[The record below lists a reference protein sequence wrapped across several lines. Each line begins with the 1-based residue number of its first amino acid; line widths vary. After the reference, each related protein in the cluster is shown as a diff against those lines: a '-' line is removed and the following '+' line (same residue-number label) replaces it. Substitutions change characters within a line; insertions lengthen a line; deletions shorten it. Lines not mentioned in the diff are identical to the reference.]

1 MASLE
6 PYILLAYSDKDS
18 DFADQLNEAL
28 LRHGKRT
35 WTDRQNIR
43 GAEEWHKGMESAVRA
58 AEVLLIL
65 MSPEFMSS
73 ERLEHYLELAQQHHR
88 PIIPILYRS
97 VTSDAVPHPL
107 AKLQWIDFQD
117 RNKFE
122 ISLAK
127 LLDAIDFQGREALE
141 QTETAEGSPVTGSET
156 AKIIKLL
163 AEGSDRP
170 EELSCTPSLA
180 QLLALAARIARRNK
194 ADFDI
199 SFSSILNAFVYF
211 DIPLLQWFKV
221 YVREAKID
229 LGALLSRQNM
239 NPEEL
244 SSVTKEP
251 ITEKELGETWRQ
263 TISAKSL
270 FQAAQEFRDRVIGDG
285 RKEPLDTRHLMAAYI
300 YRPTGHEAELESL
313 RLNRPAWSNAFLG
326 LMAQFYSSEIEKWK
340 EIHIQTF
347 PSNPPEIPISVGPS
361 THIATDIWTLSDT
374 LGYRAY
380 VYAIYRFMTHPQT
393 KPPLT
398 ISIQAP
404 WGGGKTS
411 LMRMIQKMLDPDA
424 LQEVKEETQGSRFVF
439 TLKEALKE
447 IEEWILAGPKNKLA
461 EIPKDKNRKLLTVW
475 FNAWKYESTNQVWA
489 GLADAV
495 MQQVSARLSPVDREK
510 FWLRLN
516 LKRVDADKIRQRI
529 HQRILNY
536 FWRGLRVWVFG
547 YGIGLI
553 LSVSITL
560 IGSFIQSSLAS
571 LAKIVGWGGIGSLFL
586 STAISSV
593 RKYRDAK
600 EKVEKEPAM
609 VSLNEYLDIPDY
621 RKELGFIHYVE
632 ADLQRVLACI
642 PNEHRPIVIFID
654 DLDRCSPAKVAQVV
668 EGVNLFLA
676 GDFPQCIFLLGMD
689 TEMVAAAL
697 QAAHKDMIAC
707 LPSDAGIPVGWRF
720 MDKFVQLPFLI
731 PPTEEVEVTRYTKSL
746 FESNEALTIDP
757 KIEEIASESAKHIFT
772 RSDAADET
780 LKLQSKL
787 NLDEAQR
794 GHLQEQLEAHV
805 VQRKLDEGIETFTD
819 KNPEIQRVISVAT
832 SYFRGNPRE
841 LKRFINSFRF
851 HYFIWWARR
860 AQELESPSL
869 EQLLR
874 WTVLSMK
881 WPEVVRWLRRSGGT
895 DWCLQCE
902 GGQAGKAVPTLTSR
916 LRLIEVISGGATD
929 LTSWQKEALE
939 TFRLTPKDASWLNDD
954 DLLQFFY
961 EEYTKHP
968 EGHRLSDAEGKG
980 LW

>member
-6 PYILLAYSDKDS
+6 PYIFLAYSRKDS

-28 LRHGKRT
+28 LRRGKRT
-35 WTDRQNIR
+35 WIDRQNIR
-43 GAEEWHKGMESAVRA
+43 GGEEWHKEIQSAVRA
-58 AEVLLIL
+58 ADVLLVL
-65 MSPEFMSS
+65 MSPEFLSA
-73 ERLEHYLELAQQHHR
+73 EWLKRYLELAEQHHI
-88 PIIPILYRS
+88 PIIPILYRP
-97 VTSDAVPHPL
+97 VPPDAVPQPL

-117 RNKFE
+117 RNNFE
-122 ISLAK
+122 RSLGK
-127 LLDAIDFQGREALE
+127 LLDAVDFQSGQVSE
-141 QTETAEGSPVTGSET
+141 QTETAEGSPVTGIET
-156 AKIIKLL
+156 AKIIRLL
-163 AEGSDRP
+163 AEGSDKP
-170 EELSCTPSLA
+170 EEVSCTPSLA
-180 QLLALAARIARRNK
+180 QLLALAARIARK
-194 ADFDI
+194 HQADFDI
-199 SFSSILNAFVYF
+199 SFGSILTAFVCL
-211 DIPLLQWFKV
+211 DIPLLQWFKG

-229 LGALLSRQNM
+229 LDALLSGQKLNQ
-239 NPEEL
+239 EEL
-244 SSVTKEP
+244 ISIAKQP
-251 ITEKELGETWRQ
+251 ITENELGETWRQ

-270 FQAAQEFRDRVIGDG
+270 FQVAQEFRDRVIADG
-285 RKEPLDTRHLMAAYI
+285 RKEALDTRHVMAAYI
-300 YRPTGHEAELESL
+300 YRPVGHETELESL
-313 RLNRPAWSNAFLG
+313 RFNRPAWSNAFLG
-326 LMAQFYSSEIEKWK
+326 LMARLYASEIEKWK

-347 PSNPPEIPISVGPS
+347 PSNPPEIPIIAGPS

-424 LQEVKEETQGSRFVF
+424 LQEVKEDAQGPRFVF
-439 TLKEALKE
+439 TLMEALKE
-447 IEEWILAGPKNKLA
+447 IEEWILPGPKDKLA
-461 EIPKDKNRKLLTVW
+461 EIPEDKNRKLLTVW
-475 FNAWKYESTNQVWA
+475 FNAWKYESSNQVWA

-536 FWRGLRVWVFG
+536 FWRGIRIWVFG

-553 LSVSITL
+553 LSVIITL
-560 IGSFIQSSLAS
+560 IGSFIQSSLA
-571 LAKIVGWGGIGSLFL
+571 KIVGWAGIGSLFL

-593 RKYRDAK
+593 KKYREAR
-600 EKVEKEPAM
+600 EKVEKEPAT

-621 RKELGFIHYVE
+621 RKELGFVHYVE
-632 ADLQRVLACI
+632 ADMQRVLECI
-642 PNEHRPIVIFID
+642 PIVHRPIVIFID

-668 EGVNLFLA
+668 EGINLFLA
-676 GDFPQCIFLLGMD
+676 GDFRPCIFLLGMD

-707 LPSDAGIPVGWRF
+707 LPADAGIPVGWRF

-731 PPTEEVEVTRYTKSL
+731 PPTEEVEVTRYAKSL
-746 FESNEALTIDP
+746 FESNEALSIDP
-757 KIEEIASESAKHIFT
+757 KIEEIASESAQHIFT

-794 GHLQEQLEAHV
+794 GHLQEQLEARV

-819 KNPEIQRVISVAT
+819 KNPEIQRVISAAMG
-832 SYFRGNPRE
+832 YFRGNPRE
-841 LKRFINSFRF
+841 LKRFVNSFRF

-860 AQELESPSL
+860 AQELDSPTL
-869 EQLLR
+869 DQLLR

-895 DWCLQCE
+895 DWCVQCD
-902 GGQAGKAVPTLTSR
+902 GGQTGKAVPTLTSR
-916 LRLIEVISGGATD
+916 LRLIESISAKATD
-929 LTSWQKEALE
+929 LTSWQKQALE

-961 EEYTKHP
+961 EEYTKHQ
-968 EGHRLSDAEGKG
+968 EGHRLSDGEGKG